1 MPASATDTTPDTDES
16 ATESIKAEA
25 RQDAYPSRVGSRP
38 EIVPRLDP
46 IVYGDADDGPLSTAQ
61 LKEFEQNGFLI
72 LPGFFSSNIVDGCLE
87 ELARLCESSEIR
99 RRPEAIVEPDRE
111 ELRSLFAIHDP
122 AISAFFNRLAGDPQ
136 LVDMAMQILGGD
148 VTVHQSRV
156 NLKPGFAGQ
165 EFYWHS
171 DFETWHVE
179 DGMPRM
185 RAVSCSILLT
195 ENRPE
200 NGPLMLVPQSHR
212 YFIACVGET
221 PDNHYQMSLRRQ
233 EYGVPDNNSL
243 QRLIDQGGIT
253 SATGPPGTV
262 VLFDCNT
269 MHGSN
274 SNITPLP
281 RTNLFFVYNS
291 ASNSLQPPFCGKQP
305 RPEYIAARE
314 HLQNVAPPLI
324 ADKSSTNGSHS

>member
-1 MPASATDTTPDTDES
+1 MATQTSAD
-16 ATESIKAEA
+16 ATVTSEKSSNDHDI
-25 RQDAYPSRVGSRP
+25 YPSRLSDTPRVM
-38 EIVPRLDP
+38 PRLDP
-46 IVYGDADDGPLSTAQ
+46 IVYGDVDDGPLSPEQ
-61 LKEFEQNGFLI
+61 LQQYDQNGFLI
-72 LPGFFSSNIVDGCLE
+72 LPDFLSPNVVESCLE
-87 ELARLCESSEIR
+87 EFARLCESSEIR
-99 RRPEAIVEPDRE
+99 GRPEAIIEPGSE
-111 ELRSLFAIHDP
+111 ELRSLFGIHNP
-122 AISAFFNRLAGDPQ
+122 EISTLFRRVAGDPC
-136 LVDMAMQILGGD
+136 LVEMAMQILGGEAML
-148 VTVHQSRV
+148 HQSRG
-156 NLKPGFAGQ
+156 NRKPGFAGQ

-212 YFIACVGET
+212 HFVACVGET
-221 PDNHYQMSLRRQ
+221 PDDHYQMSLKRQ
-233 EYGVPDNNSL
+233 EYGVPDHDSL
-243 QRLIDQGGIT
+243 QQLVDQGGIT
-253 SATGPPGTV
+253 SAIGSPGTV

-291 ASNSLQPPFCGKQP
+291 VANPLQTPFCGKKP
-305 RPEYIAARE
+305 RPEFIAARND
-314 HLQNVAPPLI
+314 LQEAVPRCTDDSPDNSAM
-324 ADKSSTNGSHS
+324 SGSNK

>member
-1 MPASATDTTPDTDES
+1 MPEPATDTAFETNETSTDS
-16 ATESIKAEA
+16 NKAAA
-25 RQDAYPSRVGSRP
+25 RQDAYPSRIRSQP
-38 EIVPRLDP
+38 EIIPRLDP
-46 IVYGDADDGPLSTAQ
+46 IVYGDADDGPLSTDQ
-61 LKEFEQNGFLI
+61 LREYEQNGFLI
-72 LPGFFSSNIVDGCLE
+72 LPGFFSSNIVEGCMA
-87 ELARLCESSEIR
+87 ELVRLCESSEIR

-136 LVDMAMQILGGD
+136 LVDMAMQIVGGD
-148 VTVHQSRV
+148 VAVHQSRV

-212 YFIACVGET
+212 HFVACVGET

-233 EYGVPDNNSL
+233 EYGVPDNDSL
-243 QRLIDQGGIT
+243 QQLIDQGGIA
-253 SATGPPGTV
+253 SAIGPPGTV

-274 SNITPLP
+274 SNISPLP

-291 ASNSLQPPFCGKQP
+291 TANPLQPPFCGKQP
-305 RPEYIAARE
+305 RPEFIASRNGGE
-314 HLQNVAPPLI
+314 SCAPVPLDPD
-324 ADKSSTNGSHS
+324 AVDGAGK